1 MNDNLTHF
9 LTALSAYK
17 GENVFNP
24 WRDTDTD
31 YEVGRAVSIRQEQLM
46 DYLTRRIGRA
56 KILLIAEACGYQ
68 GGQLFRHRHD
78 LRAYALEP
86 ASQSHEPDDPWP

>member
-1 MNDNLTHF
+1 MNRQSSTHF
-9 LTALSAYK
+9 LNQLLSAYK

-56 KILLIAEACGYQ
+56 KILLIAEAAAI
-68 GGQLFRHRHD
+68 
-78 LRAYALEP
+78 RADTFP
-86 ASQSHEPDDPWP
+86 ASP

>member
-24 WRDTDTD
+24 WRDTDAD
-31 YEVGRAVSIRQEQLM
+31 YEVGHAVSIRQEQLQ
-46 DYLTRRIGRA
+46 TTSRGA
-56 KILLIAEACGYQ
+56 S
-68 GGQLFRHRHD
+68 GGQRSFSSPKPAAI
-78 LRAYALEP
+78 RADTSP
-86 ASQSHEPDDPWP
+86 ASP

>member
-46 DYLTRRIGRA
+46 DYLTRRIVISSVVE
-56 KILLIAEACGYQ
+56 KSLLRNAHS
-68 GGQLFRHRHD
+68 LM
-78 LRAYALEP
+78 
-86 ASQSHEPDDPWP
+86 

>member
-24 WRDTDTD
+24 WRDT
-31 YEVGRAVSIRQEQLM
+31 
-46 DYLTRRIGRA
+46 
-56 KILLIAEACGYQ
+56 
-68 GGQLFRHRHD
+68 
-78 LRAYALEP
+78 
-86 ASQSHEPDDPWP
+86 SQSSGLPVS

>member
-24 WRDTDTD
+24 WRDTDAD
-31 YEVGRAVSIRQEQLM
+31 YEVDRAVSIRQEQLR
-46 DYLTRRIGRA
+46 DYLALRIG
-56 KILLIAEACGYQ
+56 
-68 GGQLFRHRHD
+68 GQRSFSSLK
-78 LRAYALEP
+78 P
-86 ASQSHEPDDPWP
+86 AAIMVDTSPA